1 MSRERLWPL
10 LQRGSLCASEDVQ
23 LIILLV
29 SAMHK
34 QGRLRP
40 PYPITLLGTS
50 CQSRTR
56 YRALRVPVQPLP
68 HHETAGKLPPPSRAL
83 PRMWVTT
90 GGPGSSPLAC
100 PGDIPKPDRWNRT
113 RLQEEQF
120 TYKEKKIKVAPTW
133 SEITL

>member
-40 PYPITLLGTS
+40 PYPITLLGTNTIPGIKS
-50 CQSRTR
+50 PSSATTSSRDRGQVTASLPGTAPHVGNYGR
-56 YRALRVPVQPLP
+56 PRLIPL
-68 HHETAGKLPPPSRAL
+68 GMS
-83 PRMWVTT
+83 W
-90 GGPGSSPLAC
+90 
-100 PGDIPKPDRWNRT
+100 
-113 RLQEEQF
+113 
-120 TYKEKKIKVAPTW
+120 
-133 SEITL
+133 